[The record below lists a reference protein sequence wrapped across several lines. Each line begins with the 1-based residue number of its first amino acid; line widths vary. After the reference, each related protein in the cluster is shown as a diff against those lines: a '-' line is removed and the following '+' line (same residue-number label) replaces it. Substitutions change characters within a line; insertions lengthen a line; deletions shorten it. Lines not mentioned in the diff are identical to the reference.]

1 MVPSDSCNSSNLQ
14 ALRVVVPNIMGL
26 VGKRVLPKA
35 ALNHAHRHG
44 WLDLKLGFALLRDKR
59 VTLLTKLAALATGVT
74 LTAILFALEFPI
86 EAIVGALLPFLGV
99 ALDFAVDGIEFL
111 ILPLLLVAVVIRWMS
126 PKAIVESLRR

>member
-1 MVPSDSCNSSNLQ
+1 
-14 ALRVVVPNIMGL
+14 VPNIMGL

-111 ILPLLLVAVVIRWMS
+111 ILPLLLGAVVIRWMA